1 MDATPDIG
9 LPKTVLPIPT
19 AQECHVSPP
28 PVCHT
33 RPPEVR
39 VTAPPPA
46 PAAGRFTG
54 RAVLVT
60 GASSGLG
67 AAAAR
72 RFAAEGGSVYL
83 AGRDRERLA
92 AVAAECADLAGE
104 VRFGPLDLA
113 APESCRSTVAAAVES
128 FGRLDVLVN
137 NAGRHDFRI
146 TTEVTDEQWNHDI
159 AVNLSGAF
167 FLARAAIP
175 HLLEVDGNI
184 VNVASVA
191 GLMGEAYSAAYTAA
205 KHGIVGLT
213 KALAVEYLRT
223 PLRVN
228 CVCPGGMDTPQV
240 HTIEVPEGAD
250 WDLIMRVSAA
260 RGLMDPDAVAAVIA
274 FLASD
279 DAAAVHGSV
288 QAVDQGHLAG

>member
-1 MDATPDIG
+1 MTSA
-9 LPKTVLPIPT
+9 
-19 AQECHVSPP
+19 
-28 PVCHT
+28 
-33 RPPEVR
+33 
-39 VTAPPPA
+39 A
-46 PAAGRFTG
+46 PAETTGRFAGRT
-54 RAVLVT
+54 VLVT

-67 AAAAR
+67 AATVR
-72 RFAAEGGSVYL
+72 RFAAGGGSVY
-83 AGRDRERLA
+83 AVARNTERLA
-92 AVAAECADLAGE
+92 EVAADCADLAGT
-104 VRFGPLDLA
+104 VQVGPLDLVSA
-113 APESCRSTVAAAVES
+113 ESCRAAVAAAVET

-146 TTEVTDEQWNHDI
+146 TTEVTDEQWSQDV

-167 FLARAAIP
+167 FLSQAAIP
-175 HLLEVDGNI
+175 HLLEVGGNI

-213 KALAVEYLRT
+213 KALAVEYLDT

-240 HTIEVPEGAD
+240 HTIDVPEGAD
-250 WDLIMRVSAA
+250 WNLIMRVSAA
-260 RGLMDPDAVAAVIA
+260 RGLMSADSVAAVIA

-279 DAAAVHGSV
+279 DASAVHGCI
-288 QAVDQGHLAG
+288 QAVDHGHLAG